1 MAVSISFSIQVLG
14 LGPKPCD
21 VESLDVVQQ
30 ATLAIQKAVQ
40 RYDGA
45 ITRLITDD
53 KGTRFL
59 IAFGLPGHQHDHD
72 EERAVL
78 SSLEVVAALD
88 AIPAWTDE
96 GEEEGSNGSLQVAVG
111 ITTGLVFCGEAG
123 WVRNRVEY
131 TLAGA
136 KVNLAARLMQ
146 ASSKLAPPRP
156 PPPSISLHLSPPP
169 STPLHPPPSPSTP
182 LHLPPPPP
190 LSRRAAS
197 LLVRRSAA

>member
-1 MAVSISFSIQVLG
+1 MLG

-21 VESLDVVQQ
+21 VESLEVVQR

-88 AIPAWTDE
+88 DIPAWAGE
-96 GEEEGSNGSLQVAVG
+96 GEEEGSNGKLQVAVG

-146 ASSKLAPPRP
+146 VRSKRIAPT
-156 PPPSISLHLSPPP
+156 STSLHLP
-169 STPLHPPPSPSTP
+169 
-182 LHLPPPPP
+182 
-190 LSRRAAS
+190 
-197 LLVRRSAA
+197 

>member
-1 MAVSISFSIQVLG
+1 MVILVPCFCKVLG

-88 AIPAWTDE
+88 DIPAWAGE
-96 GEEEGSNGSLQVAVG
+96 GEEEGSNGKLQVAVG

-146 ASSKLAPPRP
+146 ARSKRIAPT
-156 PPPSISLHLSPPP
+156 SISLHLP
-169 STPLHPPPSPSTP
+169 
-182 LHLPPPPP
+182 
-190 LSRRAAS
+190 
-197 LLVRRSAA
+197 

>member
-1 MAVSISFSIQVLG
+1 MAIHATAMLAMAILAMANLAMAILTMAILAMAVSISFSIQVLG

-136 KVNLAARLMQ
+136 K
-146 ASSKLAPPRP
+146 
-156 PPPSISLHLSPPP
+156 
-169 STPLHPPPSPSTP
+169 
-182 LHLPPPPP
+182 
-190 LSRRAAS
+190 
-197 LLVRRSAA
+197 